1 MFENKR
7 KAILYILCIFGLIL
21 FIINNFRTDALLFFA
36 LELASV
42 FGIYLLS
49 RCAQDVKAEITI
61 LIFLA
66 ITLSSA
72 PDATFQVWQTVPL
85 FIIYPIVNFT
95 QDRIFI
101 PLFTIGASFLIFPSA
116 IWLAPVM
123 LISCLLLQANTKRI
137 TIVLAALS
145 CPVLYYALFREL
157 ITHDSM
163 ETAASFFDQAL
174 HISTPFAFMHPITY
188 LLLAATIIPAVH
200 LLNNHNYLSESS
212 MYNMQ
217 HATLVSFASIV
228 VLYFIFNTGMGAG
241 PIGFYIAIPAALT
254 SGILFSSG
262 SNRKTDSLFYIF
274 SMILLLNTLTN
285 YFSF

>member
-1 MFENKR
+1 MFENKG

-21 FIINNFRTDALLFFA
+21 FISNNFRTEALLFLA
-36 LELASV
+36 LELASI
-42 FGIYLLS
+42 FCIYLLS

-72 PDATFQVWQTVPL
+72 PDATFQVWQTIPL
-85 FIIYPIVNFT
+85 FLIFTILNFT
-95 QDRIFI
+95 QGRIFI

-116 IWLAPVM
+116 IWLAPIM
-123 LISCLLLQANTKRI
+123 LISCLLLQSNAKRI
-137 TIVLAALS
+137 MIVLAALL
-145 CPVLYYALFREL
+145 CPVMYFTLFREL

-163 ETAASFFDQAL
+163 ETVAAFFNQVL

-188 LLLAATIIPAVH
+188 LLLVVTVIPAIH
-200 LLNNHNYLSESS
+200 LRNSHNYLSESS
-212 MYNMQ
+212 MYNMKQ
-217 HATLVSFASIV
+217 ATLVSFASVV
-228 VLYFIFNTGMGAG
+228 VLYFIFNSGMGAG

-254 SGILFSSG
+254 SGILFSSE

-285 YFSF
+285 YFSI